1 MRASGVVVVWAASG
15 PVRCERWALLPEA
28 QRHGSPCCD
37 GEQGWSL
44 VPRGGRG
51 LGGAARER
59 ASRRRGRRPLGAAS
73 LPRPRPAGR
82 GRRSGA
88 AAAAAGQR
96 WRALP
101 MAGCPVSLGRLDG
114 CARDV
119 RRVGAGRGEAGRVGL
134 RGVPMCGG
142 VWSSAMRWS
151 GGAGPLWAVT
161 GRARRSRAKRS
172 PSGSGMLPPPSVSLD
187 AWSGA
192 REGIVG
198 LARCAGG
205 RFRRC
210 GSTPPVVAVLPRGI
224 DAAPRRAPTRRW
236 RPLLMLAAATP
247 QIVSLSP
254 RSRSRMAGC
263 CPSPDRS
270 RVLALRGFAFAEKP
284 LRCGMMRVSRHVSD
298 PLEGA
303 SPRWMVAVLVM

>member
-1 MRASGVVVVWAASG
+1 MARPAATGSRGGAWSLAVAAVWAEPHESGHLGVGVAGASGQRRCPVPDRRVVVAG
-15 PVRCERWALLPEA
+15 P
-28 QRHGSPCCD
+28 G
-37 GEQGWSL
+37 
-44 VPRGGRG
+44 
-51 LGGAARER
+51 
-59 ASRRRGRRPLGAAS
+59 
-73 LPRPRPAGR
+73 PRPR
-82 GRRSGA
+82 
-88 AAAAAGQR
+88 AGQR

-119 RRVGAGRGEAGRVGL
+119 RRVGAGRCEAGRVGL

-210 GSTPPVVAVLPRGI
+210 GSTPPVVAVLARGV

-263 CPSPDRS
+263 CPSASTS
-270 RVLALRGFAFAEKP
+270 RLATGA
-284 LRCGMMRVSRHVSD
+284 C
-298 PLEGA
+298 A
-303 SPRWMVAVLVM
+303 SPAR